1 MHSLT
6 PTYLAGLRFDTLQL
20 PALHLALCCI
30 LTCSAM
36 PSSAEGLP
44 PEPSYK
50 GELVGDGKGGVVVRP
65 FRAPETRGENVDAQD
80 TAPAGR
86 GPRMERRARPD
97 PRQPATPQAVPD
109 VQRDNVAGPLTLEV
123 GPSRKIRTIAQ
134 AAKIA
139 RSGDTIAVEP
149 GVYAGDVAVF
159 TQDRLTIRVAG
170 GRARLNANGAS
181 AEGKAIWVVRGGSIT
196 VENFEFVGARVAE
209 HNGAGIRFEKGRL
222 VLRNCLFR
230 DNENGILTAGDKAA
244 ELEIENSEFDR
255 NGTVEGYGH
264 QLYAGQIASLK
275 VTGSYFHHAVGG
287 HLLKSRAAK
296 NVVMYNRLTD
306 EDGGG
311 ASYELEFP
319 NGGQAYV
326 VGNIIGQSASTQN
339 PAIVAIGLEGYR
351 WPRNELY
358 LVNNTLIDGRA
369 SDGYFLRAA
378 PGLQLLKAMNNLLV
392 AGRSHDFAP
401 FSTDPKGTL
410 RDPGKTVRL
419 SDPGVR
425 QGDEGT
431 KAELRNNFVASRDE
445 FAQAA
450 RFDYRVRDR
459 SALAGKFQP
468 PGTANGFD
476 LTPRAEYAH
485 PAQTRRLPGEPTL
498 PGAMQSGAR

>member
-1 MHSLT
+1 MSLHIAARR
-6 PTYLAGLRFDTLQL
+6 PRPAL
-20 PALHLALCCI
+20 PALHAALGCLLGCFA
-30 LTCSAM
+30 LLSGAQ
-36 PSSAEGLP
+36 GLP

-65 FRAPETRGENVDAQD
+65 FTAPEVPRENAEAKDDA
-80 TAPAGR
+80 PPGR
-86 GPRMERRARPD
+86 GPRPERQAAPD
-97 PRQPATPQAVPD
+97 RRLPATPQAMPEP
-109 VQRDNVAGPLTLEV
+109 QRDPVAGPLTLEV
-123 GPSRKIRTIAQ
+123 GPSRKIRTIAH

-139 RSGDTIAVEP
+139 RSGDTIVVEP
-149 GVYAGDVAVF
+149 GVYTGDVAVF
-159 TQDRLTIRVAG
+159 TQDRLTIKVGG

-196 VENFEFVGARVAE
+196 VENFEFVGARVRD

-296 NVVMYNRLTD
+296 NIVMYNRLTD
-306 EDGGG
+306 EEGGE

-351 WPRNELY
+351 WPKNELY

-369 SDGYFLRAA
+369 ADGYFLRAA

-392 AGRSHDFAP
+392 AGRSHDYAP
-401 FSTDPKGTL
+401 FSADPKGTL
-410 RDPGKTVRL
+410 RESGKTVRL

-431 KAELRNNFVASRDE
+431 KAELRNNFIASRDE

-450 RFDYRVRDR
+450 RFDYRVRNR

-468 PGTANGFD
+468 PGTANGVD
-476 LTPRAEYAH
+476 LAPRAEYAH
-485 PAQTRRLPGEPTL
+485 PAQSRRLPGEPTL
-498 PGAMQSGAR
+498 PGALQAVAR

>member
-1 MHSLT
+1 MPARRSACT
-6 PTYLAGLRFDTLQL
+6 VPTLR
-20 PALHLALCCI
+20 LALCCI
-30 LTCSAM
+30 LGYSAM
-36 PSSAEGLP
+36 SSMAQGLP

-65 FRAPETRGENVDAQD
+65 FTAPEVRRDNVDAQD
-80 TAPAGR
+80 AAPAGR
-86 GPRMERRARPD
+86 GARTERQARPD
-97 PRQPATPQAVPD
+97 PRQPATPQAVTEPL
-109 VQRDNVAGPLTLEV
+109 RDPAAGPLTLEV
-123 GPSRKIRTIAQ
+123 GPSKKIRTIAH

-139 RSGDTIAVEP
+139 RSGDTIMVEP

-159 TQDRLTIRVAG
+159 TQDRLTIKAAG

-196 VENFEFVGARVAE
+196 VENFEFVGARVRD

-230 DNENGILTAGDKAA
+230 DNENGILTASDKDA
-244 ELEIENSEFDR
+244 ELEIENSEFER

-287 HLLKSRAAK
+287 HLLKSRAAR
-296 NVVMYNRLTD
+296 NIVMYNRLTD
-306 EDGGG
+306 EEGGE

-326 VGNIIGQSASTQN
+326 VGNIIAQSATTQN

-351 WPRNELY
+351 WPRNALY
-358 LVNNTLIDGRA
+358 LINNTLIDGRA
-369 SDGYFLRAA
+369 SDGNFLRAA
-378 PGLQLLKAMNNLLV
+378 PGLQSLKAMNNLLV
-392 AGRSHDFAP
+392 AGRNHDFAP
-401 FSTDPKGTL
+401 FSADPKGTM
-410 RDPGKTVRL
+410 RDPAKTVRL
-419 SDPGVR
+419 ADPGIR
-425 QGDEGT
+425 QGDDGT
-431 KAELRNNFVASRDE
+431 KAELRNNFVASREE
-445 FAQAA
+445 FVQAS

-468 PGTANGFD
+468 PGTADGID

-485 PAQTRRLPGEPTL
+485 PAQSRRLAGEPTL
-498 PGAMQSGAR
+498 PGAMQSLAR

>member
-1 MHSLT
+1 ML
-6 PTYLAGLRFDTLQL
+6 G
-20 PALHLALCCI
+20 
-30 LTCSAM
+30 CSAL

-50 GELVGDGKGGVVVRP
+50 GELTGDGRGGVVVRP
-65 FRAPETRGENVDAQD
+65 FTSPEVRRENAEAQD
-80 TAPAGR
+80 DAPAGR
-86 GPRMERRARPD
+86 GARPERQAA
-97 PRQPATPQAVPD
+97 PERRQPATPQAVPE

-123 GPSRKIRTIAQ
+123 GPSKKIRTIAQ

-139 RSGDTIAVEP
+139 RSGDTIAVES
-149 GVYAGDVAVF
+149 GVYSGDVAVF
-159 TQDRLTIRVAG
+159 TQDRLTIRAGG

-181 AEGKAIWVVRGGSIT
+181 AEGKAIWVVRGGNIT
-196 VENFEFVGARVAE
+196 VENFEFVGARVSA

-230 DNENGILTAGDKAA
+230 DNENGILTASDKAA

-264 QLYAGQIASLK
+264 QLYAGQIAALK

-287 HLLKSRAAK
+287 HLLKSRAAT
-296 NVVMYNRLTD
+296 NIVMYNRLTD
-306 EDGGG
+306 EEGGE

-326 VGNIIGQSASTQN
+326 VGNIIGQSATTQN

-351 WPRNELY
+351 WPKNALY
-358 LVNNTLIDGRA
+358 LVNNTLIDGRPA
-369 SDGYFLRAA
+369 DGHFLRAA
-378 PGLQLLKAMNNLLV
+378 PGLQVLKAMNNLLV
-392 AGRSHDFAP
+392 AGRSHDYAP
-401 FSTDPKGTL
+401 FSADTKGTL

-419 SDPGVR
+419 PDPGVR
-425 QGDEGT
+425 QDGEGM
-431 KAELRNNFVASRDE
+431 KAELRNNFLASREE

-468 PGTANGFD
+468 PGTADGVD

-485 PAQTRRLPGEPTL
+485 PAQTRRLAGEPTL
-498 PGAMQSGAR
+498 PGAMQSMAR

>member
-1 MHSLT
+1 MPARRSACTL
-6 PTYLAGLRFDTLQL
+6 PGLR
-20 PALHLALCCI
+20 LALCCV
-30 LTCSAM
+30 LGYSAM
-36 PSSAEGLP
+36 SSMAQGLP

-65 FRAPETRGENVDAQD
+65 FIAPEVRRDNVDTQD
-80 TAPAGR
+80 ATPAGR
-86 GPRMERRARPD
+86 GARPERQARPD
-97 PRQPATPQAVPD
+97 PRQPTTPQAVPEPL
-109 VQRDNVAGPLTLEV
+109 RDPAAGPLTLEV
-123 GPSRKIRTIAQ
+123 GPSRKIRTIAH

-139 RSGDTIAVEP
+139 KSGDTIVVEP

-159 TQDRLTIRVAG
+159 TQDRLTIKVGG

-181 AEGKAIWVVRGGSIT
+181 AEGKAIWVVRGGHIT
-196 VENFEFVGARVAE
+196 VENFEFVGARVAA

-230 DNENGILTAGDKAA
+230 DNENGILTAGDKDA

-296 NVVMYNRLTD
+296 NVVMYNRLSD
-306 EDGGG
+306 EEGGE

-319 NGGQAYV
+319 NGGQSYV
-326 VGNIIGQSASTQN
+326 VGNIIGQSATSPN
-339 PAIVAIGLEGYR
+339 PAIVAVGLEGYR
-351 WPRNELY
+351 WPKNALY

-378 PGLQLLKAMNNLLV
+378 PGLQVLKAMNNLLV
-392 AGRSHDFAP
+392 TGRRHELTP
-401 FSTDPKGTL
+401 FSADPKGSL

-419 SDPGVR
+419 PDPGIR

-431 KAELRNNFVASRDE
+431 KADIRNNYLASRDE

-450 RFDYRVRDR
+450 RFDYRIRDR

-468 PGTANGFD
+468 PGMADGID
-476 LTPRAEYAH
+476 LAPRAEYAH
-485 PAQTRRLPGEPTL
+485 PAQSRRLAGEPTF
-498 PGAMQSGAR
+498 PGAMQSAAR

>member
-1 MHSLT
+1 ML
-6 PTYLAGLRFDTLQL
+6 G
-20 PALHLALCCI
+20 
-30 LTCSAM
+30 CSAL

-50 GELVGDGKGGVVVRP
+50 GELTGDGRGGVVVRP
-65 FRAPETRGENVDAQD
+65 FTSPEVRRENAEAQD
-80 TAPAGR
+80 DAPAGR
-86 GPRMERRARPD
+86 GARPERQAA
-97 PRQPATPQAVPD
+97 PERRQPATPQAVPE

-123 GPSRKIRTIAQ
+123 GPSKKIRTIAQ

-139 RSGDTIAVEP
+139 RSGDTIAVES
-149 GVYAGDVAVF
+149 GVYSGDVAVF
-159 TQDRLTIRVAG
+159 TQDRLTIRAGG

-181 AEGKAIWVVRGGSIT
+181 AEGKAIWVVRGGNIT
-196 VENFEFVGARVAE
+196 VENFEFVGARVSA

-230 DNENGILTAGDKAA
+230 DNENGILTASDKTA

-264 QLYAGQIASLK
+264 QLYAGQIAALK

-287 HLLKSRAAK
+287 HLLKSRAAT
-296 NVVMYNRLTD
+296 NIVMYNRLTD
-306 EDGGG
+306 EEGGE

-326 VGNIIGQSASTQN
+326 VGNIIGQSATTQN

-351 WPRNELY
+351 WPKNELY
-358 LVNNTLIDGRA
+358 LVNNTLIDGRPA
-369 SDGYFLRAA
+369 DGYFLRAA
-378 PGLQLLKAMNNLLV
+378 PGLQSLKAMNNLLV
-392 AGRSHDFAP
+392 AGRSHDYAP
-401 FSTDPKGTL
+401 FSADPKGTL

-419 SDPGVR
+419 PDPGVR
-425 QGDEGT
+425 LNDEGM
-431 KAELRNNFVASRDE
+431 KAELRNNFVASREE

-468 PGTANGFD
+468 PGTVNGID

-485 PAQTRRLPGEPTL
+485 PAQTRRLAGEPTL
-498 PGAMQSGAR
+498 PGAMQSMAR

>member
-1 MHSLT
+1 MPACRSVRSLS
-6 PTYLAGLRFDTLQL
+6 AQR
-20 PALHLALCCI
+20 LALCC
-30 LTCSAM
+30 LLCCWAM
-36 PSSAEGLP
+36 QSGAQGLP

-50 GELVGDGKGGVVVRP
+50 GELVGDGKGGVIVRP
-65 FRAPETRGENVDAQD
+65 FSAPDVRRESADVQD
-80 TAPAGR
+80 SAPAGR
-86 GPRMERRARPD
+86 GPRPERQAAPD
-97 PRQPATPQAVPD
+97 RRQPATPQAVPEP
-109 VQRDNVAGPLTLEV
+109 QRDAVAGPLTLEV
-123 GPSRKIRTIAQ
+123 GPSKKIRTIAQ

-139 RSGDTIAVEP
+139 RSGDTILVEP

-159 TQDRLTIRVAG
+159 TQDRLTIRAAG

-181 AEGKAIWVVRGGSIT
+181 AEGKAIWVVRGGDIT
-196 VENFEFVGARVAE
+196 VENFEFVGARVPA

-230 DNENGILTAGDKAA
+230 DNENGILTASDKAA

-264 QLYAGQIASLK
+264 QLYAGQIAVLK
-275 VTGSYFHHAVGG
+275 VTGSYFHRAVGG
-287 HLLKSRAAK
+287 HLIKSRAAR

-306 EDGGG
+306 EDGGE

-339 PAIVAIGLEGYR
+339 ENIVAVGLEGYR

-369 SDGYFLRAA
+369 AGGNFLRAA
-378 PGLQLLKAMNNLLV
+378 PGLQVLKATNNLLV

-401 FSTDPKGTL
+401 FSADPKGTT
-410 RDPGKTVRL
+410 REAGKTVRL
-419 SDPGVR
+419 PDPGVR
-425 QGDEGT
+425 QGDEGA
-431 KAELRNNFVASRDE
+431 KAEIRNNFIVARDA
-445 FAQAA
+445 FAQASQ
-450 RFDYRVRDR
+450 FDYRVRDR
-459 SALAGKFQP
+459 SALPGKFQA
-468 PGTANGFD
+468 PGTANGVD

-485 PAQTRRLPGEPTL
+485 PAKTGRLQGEPTL
-498 PGAMQSGAR
+498 PGAMQSVAR

>member
-1 MHSLT
+1 MPVRRS
-6 PTYLAGLRFDTLQL
+6 ASL
-20 PALHLALCCI
+20 PALRLAMCCI
-30 LTCSAM
+30 LGCSAM
-36 PSSAEGLP
+36 ASLAEGLP

-65 FRAPETRGENVDAQD
+65 FTTPDVRRDNADAQD
-80 TAPAGR
+80 AAPAGR
-86 GPRMERRARPD
+86 GPRPERQAAPERRHPT
-97 PRQPATPQAVPD
+97 TPQAVPEP
-109 VQRDNVAGPLTLEV
+109 QRDPAAGPLTLEV
-123 GPSRKIRTIAQ
+123 GSSKKIRTIAQ

-139 RSGDTIAVEP
+139 KSGDTILVEP

-181 AEGKAIWVVRGGSIT
+181 AEDKAIWVVRGGSIT
-196 VENFEFVGARVAE
+196 VENFEFVGARVPA

-222 VLRNCLFR
+222 LLRNCLFR
-230 DNENGILTAGDKAA
+230 DNENGILTASDKAA

-264 QLYAGQIASLK
+264 QLYAGQIAALK

-287 HLLKSRAAK
+287 HLLKSRAAR

-306 EDGGG
+306 EDGGE

-326 VGNIIGQSASTQN
+326 VGNIIGQSPTTQN

-351 WPRNELY
+351 WPKNELY
-358 LVNNTLIDGRA
+358 LVNNTLIDARPA
-369 SDGYFLRAA
+369 DGYFLRAA

-401 FSTDPKGTL
+401 FSADPKGTL

-419 SDPGVR
+419 PDPGVR
-425 QGDEGT
+425 QGDDGM
-431 KAELRNNFVASRDE
+431 KAEVRNNFIASRDE

-450 RFDYRVRDR
+450 RFDYRLRER

-468 PGTANGFD
+468 PGTANGVD
-476 LTPRAEYAH
+476 LTPRADYAH
-485 PAQTRRLPGEPTL
+485 PAQTRRLAGEPTL
-498 PGAMQSGAR
+498 PGALQSPAR

>member
-1 MHSLT
+1 M
-6 PTYLAGLRFDTLQL
+6 PTRRSACTL
-20 PALHLALCCI
+20 PALGLALCCI
-30 LTCSAM
+30 LGCSAM
-36 PSSAEGLP
+36 SSSAEGLP

-65 FRAPETRGENVDAQD
+65 FSAPEVRRENVDAQD
-80 TAPAGR
+80 AAPAGR
-86 GPRMERRARPD
+86 GPRTERQARPD

-123 GPSRKIRTIAQ
+123 GPSKKIRTIAQ
-134 AAKIA
+134 AARIA
-139 RSGDTIAVEP
+139 RSGDTIVVEP

-159 TQDRLTIRVAG
+159 TQDRLTIKVAG

-196 VENFEFVGARVAE
+196 VENFEFVGARVRE

-244 ELEIENSEFDR
+244 ELEVENSEFDR

-264 QLYAGQIASLK
+264 QLYAGEIASLK

-287 HLLKSRAAK
+287 HLIKSRAAK
-296 NVVMYNRLTD
+296 NVLMYNRLTD
-306 EDGGG
+306 EDGGE

-339 PAIVAIGLEGYR
+339 AAIVAIGLEGYR
-351 WPRNELY
+351 WPKNELY
-358 LVNNTLIDGRA
+358 LINNTLIDGRA
-369 SDGYFLRAA
+369 AEGYFLRAA

-401 FSTDPKGTL
+401 FSADPKGAL
-410 RDPGKTVRL
+410 RDPGKTARL
-419 SDPGVR
+419 PDPGVR
-425 QGDEGT
+425 QGDEGS
-431 KAELRNNFVASRDE
+431 KAELRNNFIASRDE
-445 FAQAA
+445 FAQPV

-468 PGTANGFD
+468 PGMANGVD

-485 PAQTRRLPGEPTL
+485 PAQTRRLSGEPTL
-498 PGAMQSGAR
+498 PGAAQTVAR

>member
-1 MHSLT
+1 MPARRSACT
-6 PTYLAGLRFDTLQL
+6 L
-20 PALHLALCCI
+20 PALRLALACM
-30 LTCSAM
+30 LGCSAQL
-36 PSSAEGLP
+36 SGAQGLP

-50 GELVGDGKGGVVVRP
+50 GELMGDGKGGIIVQP
-65 FRAPETRGENVDAQD
+65 FSAPEVRRENVDAPD
-80 TAPAGR
+80 NSPAGR
-86 GPRMERRARPD
+86 GPHPERQASPD
-97 PRQPATPQAVPD
+97 RRQSAMPQAMPEP
-109 VQRDNVAGPLTLEV
+109 QRDPVAGPLTLEV
-123 GPSRKIRTIAQ
+123 GPSKKIRTIAQ

-139 RSGDTIAVEP
+139 RSGDTIVVEP

-159 TQDRLTIRVAG
+159 TQDRLTIRVGG

-181 AEGKAIWVVRGGSIT
+181 AEGKAIWVVRGGNIT
-196 VENFEFVGARVAE
+196 VENFEFVGARVPD

-244 ELEIENSEFDR
+244 ELEIENSEFER

-287 HLLKSRAAK
+287 HLLKSRAAR
-296 NVVMYNRLTD
+296 NVIMYNRLTD
-306 EDGGG
+306 EDGGE

-326 VGNIIGQSASTQN
+326 VGNLIGQSATTQN
-339 PAIVAIGLEGYR
+339 EAIVAIGLEGYR
-351 WPRNELY
+351 WPKNELY
-358 LVNNTLIDGRA
+358 LVNNTLIDGRPA
-369 SDGYFLRAA
+369 NGYFLRAA

-401 FSTDPKGTL
+401 FSADPKGTL

-419 SDPGVR
+419 PDPGVR

-459 SALAGKFQP
+459 SALTGKFQA
-468 PGTANGFD
+468 PGTANGVD

-485 PAQTRRLPGEPTL
+485 PAQTRRLAGEPTL
-498 PGAMQSGAR
+498 PGALQSLAR